1 MTGVIQAVRPTPRLL
16 PAPAGAPRILL
27 VGDADGRVAEALGEA
42 VPRAVTTAVAT
53 VFDALVAAGEF
64 DVVLVAAAPI
74 ERRPE
79 AAVRAVR
86 EQLGAAARIVLFGAK
101 SLEPLCRRM
110 LKVGGDDFLLLP
122 ADANAL
128 RRALNGT
135 PGEASAGESLLPA
148 DLPLAG
154 IVLDAL
160 LERDNAALKLAV
172 RRLDALLP
180 DGLRLQL
187 CEESAESGRSVL
199 VVPLRT
205 DAAAGDDTLPAARPP
220 ARSLA
225 LRLPADASDAARAAT
240 RLQLDRVAGELS
252 KLAVLDARHAQLQK
266 FALTDELTECYN
278 RRYFRHFLDTILKT
292 ARRERFAVT
301 LLLFDIDDF
310 KLYNDRHGH
319 ALGDEILRQSSALIR
334 RCVRDHDL
342 VARIGG
348 DEFAVVFW
356 EKDSPRVPHD
366 PESSGAGG
374 RFPQGPLQI
383 AARFRRLLAEPDFAA
398 LGNTGEGSLTI
409 SGGMAVYP
417 FDAQTS
423 DDLIAAADKALV
435 FGAKRSG
442 KNSIALVGD
451 DEM

>member
-1 MTGVIQAVRPTPRLL
+1 MTGVIQAVRPSPRLL
-16 PAPAGAPRILL
+16 PAPADAPRVLL
-27 VGDADGRVAEALGEA
+27 VGDADGQVAEALEQA
-42 VPRAVTTAVAT
+42 APDAATTEVAT
-53 VFDALVAAGEF
+53 VFDALVAGGEF
-64 DVVLVAAAPI
+64 DVVLVHAGPI
-74 ERRPE
+74 RRRPE
-79 AAVRAVR
+79 EAVRALR
-86 EQLGAAARIVLFGAK
+86 EQLGDLRRLVLFGDK
-101 SLEPLCRRM
+101 SLEPLGRRM
-110 LKVGGDDFLLLP
+110 LGVGGDAFLPLP
-122 ADANAL
+122 ADADDL
-128 RRALNGT
+128 RRVLA
-135 PGEASAGESLLPA
+135 GEASAGDSLLPA

-154 IVLDAL
+154 VMLDAL
-160 LERDNAALKLAV
+160 LERGGAALKLAV
-172 RRLDALLP
+172 QRLDALLP
-180 DGLRLQL
+180 ADLHLRLVD
-187 CEESAESGRSVL
+187 EATKSGREAL
-199 VVPLRT
+199 VAPLRF
-205 DAAAGDDTLPAARPP
+205 DAAAQADPLAAARPAAR
-220 ARSLA
+220 SLV
-225 LRLPADASDAARAAT
+225 LRLPVGVSDAARAAT
-240 RLQLDRVAGELS
+240 RPQLDRLAAELA

-278 RRYFRHFLDTILKT
+278 RRYFRQFLDRILKK
-292 ARRERFAVT
+292 ARGERFAVT

-366 PESSGAGG
+366 PDATPSG

-417 FDAQTS
+417 FDAQTG
-423 DDLIAAADKALV
+423 DDLIAAADRALMQ
-435 FGAKRSG
+435 GAKRSG

-451 DEM
+451 DDVGA